1 MSDIRREQFGSD
13 NEVLSS
19 RLAAAGRL
27 APKSPSE
34 ALQPEPVPPPPLRSR
49 AVRHPLVVFLNFVL
63 TVVIVVVVAG
73 GAGLFLGRMQFERP
87 GNLDQARAVSI
98 DRGTNLGAIADL
110 LQKDGAISSKWL
122 FIAGVWMNKQ
132 QNALKAGEYLIPAH
146 ASMRQI
152 MDVIASG
159 TGIPYKITIPEG
171 LTTQQIIDRIKTD
184 PVLIGDIGEPPPEGS
199 LLPDTYNFSRGD
211 TRDNLINRMR
221 RERDR
226 LLTDIWSRRSP
237 DLPLT
242 SMDQLVILASVVE
255 KETAIADERPRIAAV
270 FINRLRL
277 NMRLQSDPT
286 VVYAKFGG
294 AGRPDGYTL
303 SKDDLQTESAYNT
316 YTVDGLPPGPIA
328 NPGRASLEAVANPS
342 RTRDLF
348 FVADGTG
355 GHAFA
360 ENYEDHLRN
369 VARWRQVNAAGG
381 GGAAV
386 ATPDPGAA
394 AVADPTPAGGGDGP
408 PAPALKAAQK
418 QAKSSAGG
426 AGPIQLQPPLPVQK
440 PAQ

>member
-1 MSDIRREQFGSD
+1 
-13 NEVLSS
+13 
-19 RLAAAGRL
+19 
-27 APKSPSE
+27 
-34 ALQPEPVPPPPLRSR
+34 
-49 AVRHPLVVFLNFVL
+49 
-63 TVVIVVVVAG
+63 
-73 GAGLFLGRMQFERP
+73 
-87 GNLDQARAVSI
+87 
-98 DRGTNLGAIADL
+98 
-110 LQKDGAISSKWL
+110 
-122 FIAGVWMNKQ
+122 
-132 QNALKAGEYLIPAH
+132 
-146 ASMRQI
+146 MRQV

-171 LTTQQIIDRIKTD
+171 LTSQRIIDLIKAD
-184 PVLIGDIGEPPPEGS
+184 PVLVGDIGEPPPEGS

-221 RERDR
+221 RDRDR

-242 SMDQLVILASVVE
+242 SMDQLVILASIVE
-255 KETAIADERPRIAAV
+255 KETALADERPRIAAV

-348 FVADGTG
+348 FVTDGTG

-369 VARWRQVNAAGG
+369 VARWRQVNA
-381 GGAAV
+381 GAAAPAV
-386 ATPDPGAA
+386 AAPDRGAA
-394 AVADPTPAGGGDGP
+394 AVADPAPMGGSDGP
-408 PAPALKAAQK
+408 PAPTLKSAQK
-418 QAKSSAGG
+418 QVKPSAGG

>member
-1 MSDIRREQFGSD
+1 MSDIRRDQFGSD
-13 NEVLSS
+13 ADVLSA
-19 RLAAAGRL
+19 RLTSAGRL
-27 APKSPSE
+27 APKSPTE

-49 AVRHPLVVFLNFVL
+49 AVRHPVVVFLNFVL

-73 GAGLFLGRMQFERP
+73 GAGLFIGKMQFDRA
-87 GNLDQARAVSI
+87 GSLDQARPISI
-98 DRGTNLGAIADL
+98 ERGTNLGTIADQ
-110 LQKDGAISSKWL
+110 LQKEGAISSKWL

-146 ASMRQI
+146 ASMHDI
-152 MDVIASG
+152 MDAMA
-159 TGIPYKITIPEG
+159 TGKGILYSVTVPEG
-171 LTTQQIIDRIKTD
+171 LTTQQILERIKAD
-184 PVLIGDIGEPPPEGS
+184 PVLVGDVGEPPPEGS
-199 LLPDTYNFSRGD
+199 LLPETYKFTRGD
-211 TRDNLINRMR
+211 TRENLISRMR

-226 LLTDIWSRRSP
+226 ILTDIWSKRAP

-255 KETAIADERPRIAAV
+255 KETGLADERSRVAAV

-294 AGRPDGYTL
+294 AGRPEGYTL
-303 SKDDLQTESAYNT
+303 SKEDLATESAYNT

-369 VARWRQVNAAGG
+369 VARWRQVN
-381 GGAAV
+381 GGAGAPAAPPTIADPP
-386 ATPDPGAA
+386 ATP
-394 AVADPTPAGGGDGP
+394 AV
-408 PAPALKAAQK
+408 KAAQK
-418 QAKSSAGG
+418 QSKASGG
-426 AGPIQLQPPLPVQK
+426 DAGPLQLQK

>member
-1 MSDIRREQFGSD
+1 MREVM
-13 NEVLSS
+13 E
-19 RLAAAGRL
+19 
-27 APKSPSE
+27 
-34 ALQPEPVPPPPLRSR
+34 
-49 AVRHPLVVFLNFVL
+49 
-63 TVVIVVVVAG
+63 
-73 GAGLFLGRMQFERP
+73 
-87 GNLDQARAVSI
+87 
-98 DRGTNLGAIADL
+98 
-110 LQKDGAISSKWL
+110 
-122 FIAGVWMNKQ
+122 
-132 QNALKAGEYLIPAH
+132 
-146 ASMRQI
+146 
-152 MDVIASG
+152 VIASG

-171 LTTQQIIDRIKTD
+171 LTTQQIIDRIKASD
-184 PVLIGDIGEPPPEGS
+184 VLLGEVGEPPPEGS

-211 TRDNLINRMR
+211 TRENVINRMR

-242 SMDQLVILASVVE
+242 SMDQLVILASIVE

-328 NPGRASLEAVANPS
+328 NPGRASLEAVANPA

-360 ENYEDHLRN
+360 QNYEDHLRN
-369 VARWRQVNAAGG
+369 VARWRQVNAGAAAPAVAAPDP
-381 GGAAV
+381 GGAA
-386 ATPDPGAA
+386 DPPAA
-394 AVADPTPAGGGDGP
+394 NGNDAPPA

-418 QAKSSAGG
+418 QGKSSTGG
-426 AGPIQLQPPLPVQK
+426 AAAPMQLQPPMPIQK

>member
-1 MSDIRREQFGSD
+1 MSDIRRDQLGNDS
-13 NEVLSS
+13 EVLSS
-19 RLAAAGRL
+19 RLTSAGRL

-63 TVVIVVVVAG
+63 TVIIVMGVAG
-73 GAGLFLGRMQFERP
+73 GAGLFFGKMQFERP
-87 GNLDQARAVSI
+87 GNLEQARPIAI
-98 DRGTNLGAIADL
+98 EKGTNLGAIADQ

-122 FIAGVWMNKQ
+122 FIAGVWMNRQ

-146 ASMRQI
+146 ASMREV
-152 MDVIASG
+152 MEVIASG

-171 LTTQQIIDRIKTD
+171 LTTQQIIDRIKASEIL
-184 PVLIGDIGEPPPEGS
+184 VGDVGEPPPEGS
-199 LLPDTYNFSRGD
+199 LLPDTYNFTRGD

-221 RERDR
+221 RDRDR
-226 LLTDIWSRRSP
+226 LLTDVWSRRSP

-242 SMDQLVILASVVE
+242 SMDQLVILASIVE
-255 KETAIADERPRIAAV
+255 KETGIADERPRIAAV

-286 VVYAKFGG
+286 VIYAKFGG
-294 AGRPDGYTL
+294 AGKPEGYVP
-303 SKDDLQTESAYNT
+303 SKDDTQIESAYNT

-328 NPGRASLEAVANPS
+328 NPGRASLEAVANPA

-369 VARWRQVNAAGG
+369 VARWRKVSD
-381 GGAAV
+381 GAVTPAV
-386 ATPDPGAA
+386 APLD
-394 AVADPTPAGGGDGP
+394 DPAGGAGADPASGSGDAA
-408 PAPALKAAQK
+408 PAPTLKAAQK
-418 QAKSSAGG
+418 PPRSSAG
-426 AGPIQLQPPLPVQK
+426 APAPAPLQPPMPIQK

>member
-1 MSDIRREQFGSD
+1 MSDMRRDQFGSD

-19 RLAAAGRL
+19 RLTGAGRM

-34 ALQPEPVPPPPLRSR
+34 ALQPESVPPPPLRSR

-63 TVVIVVVVAG
+63 TVVIVIVVAG
-73 GAGLFLGRMQFERP
+73 GAGLFLARMQFERA
-87 GNLDQARAVSI
+87 GNLDQARTVSI

-110 LQKDGAISSKWL
+110 LQKEGAISSKWL
-122 FIAGVWMNKQ
+122 FIAGVWLNKQ

-146 ASMRQI
+146 ASMRQV

-171 LTTQQIIDRIKTD
+171 LTSQRIIDLIKAD
-184 PVLIGDIGEPPPEGS
+184 PVLVGDIGEPPPEGS

-242 SMDQLVILASVVE
+242 SMDQLVILASIVE

-355 GHAFA
+355 GHAFSDT
-360 ENYEDHLRN
+360 YDQHQKN
-369 VARWRQVNAAGG
+369 VAKLRTIEKQIQNDTVEPAD
-381 GGAAV
+381 
-386 ATPDPGAA
+386 DPPPAA
-394 AVADPTPAGGGDGP
+394 AAP
-408 PAPALKAAQK
+408 PAR
-418 QAKSSAGG
+418 
-426 AGPIQLQPPLPVQK
+426 
-440 PAQ
+440 